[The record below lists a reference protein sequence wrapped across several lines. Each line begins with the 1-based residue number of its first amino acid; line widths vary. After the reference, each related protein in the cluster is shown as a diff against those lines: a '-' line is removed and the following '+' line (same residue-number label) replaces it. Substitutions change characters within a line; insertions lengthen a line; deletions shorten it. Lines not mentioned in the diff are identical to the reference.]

1 MPSFLLVVYHD
12 RYCEVYS
19 SNPASA
25 PGRIESILGEL
36 KTHFEFTEPKQAS
49 EQDVLL
55 VHSQDHVDYV
65 RTHRLTYEIALLAV
79 GGAIKAAE
87 LAMEG
92 KPAFALI
99 RPPGHHASPSSSWGF
114 CYFNNLAVAVE
125 KLRVEGRVDKAVVV
139 DVDLHYGDGTAN
151 IFASSPQVTYFH
163 PEGSSRQSY
172 IDELNRFV
180 SARLEPC
187 DILAVSAG
195 FDRHEQDWGGLLKT
209 EDYHAMGTIL
219 REFAENKCGGRRFAV
234 LEGGYNHSVLGR
246 NVKAFLD
253 SFGSAEQKH

>member
-1 MPSFLLVVYHD
+1 LQVVYHN
-12 RYCEVYS
+12 RYREVYS
-19 SNPASA
+19 SDPASA
-25 PGRIESILGEL
+25 PGRIESILDEL
-36 KTHFEFTEPKQAS
+36 KTHFEFTESKQAS

-79 GGAIKAAE
+79 GGAVKAAE
-87 LAMEG
+87 LAIQGE
-92 KPAFALI
+92 PTFALI
-99 RPPGHHASPSSSWGF
+99 RPPGHHASRGSSWGF
-114 CYFNNLAVAVE
+114 CYFNNVAVAVE
-125 KLRVEGRVDKAVVV
+125 KLRVEGKVNKAVVV

-151 IFASSPQVTYFH
+151 IFALSPQVTYFH
-163 PEGSSRQSY
+163 PEGISRQSY

-180 SARLEPC
+180 SVRLGPF

-209 EDYHAMGTIL
+209 EDYHTIGIIL
-219 REFAENKCGGRRFAV
+219 REFADNKCWGRRFAV

-246 NVKAFLD
+246 NVRAFLD
-253 SFGSAEQKH
+253 GFGSVEQKH